1 MMQIAVALRNYFA
14 EAPKNYGTFLTLAD
28 FSPQNKSL

>member
-1 MMQIAVALRNYFA
+1 MMLIVVALCNYFA

-28 FSPQNKSL
+28 FSSQNKNL